1 MQKDIQKSIASVW
14 YVVLGFIGFILTWT
28 LNSEKIKTISDP
40 EYVPRCELGEGTLF
54 SCKTVMF
61 SSQASIFGIPN
72 MYFGIA
78 GFLILII
85 FGITLYFS
93 NSFNQNISKI
103 IEYLLLIGMITA
115 LSFSIWLA
123 IQSALVIG
131 SLCLYCIG
139 IWIVSILSF
148 SLSLSRVFSLKWFH
162 MMVLSSTIIII
173 FLTIVILGLTIR

>member
-1 MQKDIQKSIASVW
+1 MQKDIQKSIASIC
-14 YVVLGFIGFILTWT
+14 YIILGIIGFILTWT

-40 EYVPRCELGEGTLF
+40 EYVPHCDLGEGTLF

-61 SSQASIFGIPN
+61 SSQASILGIPN

-93 NSFNQNISKI
+93 NRFGQEISKT
-103 IEYLLLIGMITA
+103 IEYLLLTGMIIA

-123 IQSALVIG
+123 IQSSLVIG

-139 IWIVSILSF
+139 IWIVSILLF

-162 MMVLSSTIIII
+162 MMVLSATIIII
-173 FLTIVILGLTIR
+173 FLTIVIVGLTI

>member
-1 MQKDIQKSIASVW
+1 MQKDIRKSIASLW
-14 YVVLGFIGFILTWT
+14 YIILGIIGFILTWT
-28 LNSEKIKTISDP
+28 LHSEKIKTISDP

-85 FGITLYFS
+85 FGITLHFS
-93 NSFNQNISKI
+93 NRFGQEISKV
-103 IEYLLLIGMITA
+103 IEYILLTGMIVA

-123 IQSALVIG
+123 IQSTLVIG

-148 SLSLSRVFSLKWFH
+148 SLSLSRTFSLKWIH
-162 MMVLSSTIIII
+162 MLILSSTIFII
-173 FLTIVILGLTIR
+173 FLTIVVLGLSL